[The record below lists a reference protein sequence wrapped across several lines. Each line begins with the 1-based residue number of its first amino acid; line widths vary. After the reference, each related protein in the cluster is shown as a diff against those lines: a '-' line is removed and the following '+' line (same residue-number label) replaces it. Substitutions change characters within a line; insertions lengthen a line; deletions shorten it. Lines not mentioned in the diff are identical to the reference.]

1 MMTEKRRLVSN
12 YVRAFVEKEGGR
24 IRFRARQDEE
34 GRLYWEVLGVFPDG
48 AEQPIT
54 SSNTGRLKV
63 LRTAD
68 AVISYWLSLFPTEA
82 YLQMPVLP
90 EAGAD

>member
-1 MMTEKRRLVSN
+1 MTEKRRLVSN

-24 IRFRARQDEE
+24 IRFRARQDDQ
-34 GRLYWEVLGVFPDG
+34 GRLFWEVLGVFPDG
-48 AEQPIT
+48 SEQQVT
-54 SSNTGRLKV
+54 SSNTGRFKT

-68 AVISYWLSLFPTEA
+68 AVVAYWSSLFPTEA

-90 EAGAD
+90 EATADS